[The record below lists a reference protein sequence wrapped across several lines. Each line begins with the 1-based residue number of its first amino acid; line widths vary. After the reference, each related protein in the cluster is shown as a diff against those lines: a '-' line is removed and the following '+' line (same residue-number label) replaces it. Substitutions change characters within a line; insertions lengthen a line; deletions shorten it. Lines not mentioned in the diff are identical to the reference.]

1 MGSAAPDARWEAE
14 PMAKDES
21 RVKVT
26 LHLPERLTKDAKIY
40 AVEHDLDLQ
49 DVVADA
55 LRAFLAKKGG
65 R

>member
-1 MGSAAPDARWEAE
+1 MVTRGGVA
-14 PMAKDES
+14 MAKGTDEA

-26 LHLPERLTKDAKIY
+26 LNLPERLTKDAKIY

-49 DVVADA
+49 EVVADA

>member
-1 MGSAAPDARWEAE
+1 
-14 PMAKDES
+14 MAKDSEP

-26 LHLPERLTKDAKIY
+26 LNLPERLTKDAKIY

-49 DVVADA
+49 DVVAEA
-55 LRAFLAKKGG
+55 LRTHLGKKGG